1 MSKTATI
8 IRREFLSRVKKRSF
22 LVMTIIG
29 PVLMAAIIIVPVVVA
44 QISDSDY
51 QIAVVDDSDLFYE
64 SFEDKDNLKFT
75 PLGTNIEHAVQ
86 MMHDGRFD
94 AVLHIPEI
102 AFQAPS
108 SLRLFS
114 EKSVNIN
121 ARIHVEN
128 VLKHEFESL
137 KLGAAGIDEEILR
150 SIETP
155 IRIQAIRIKDDGEL
169 ITDYPEISMGLG
181 FVSGFLIYI
190 FIFLFGSQVLRGVL
204 EEKTSRIVE
213 IIISSVKPFQLMMGK
228 VIGIGL
234 VGLSQFLIWIILTVA
249 IVGTFQL
256 AAPDMFR
263 FTPDE
268 QVYITGAQAL
278 NAEEIEARREYVQQY
293 DTVAGQLIEGLSA
306 INFPVMIISFIF
318 FFLGGYLLYAALFAA
333 IGSAVDN
340 EADTQQFMLPVTVPM
355 LISIIMAQMVITN
368 PSGPVAFWMSMIPF
382 TSPVIMMVRIPF
394 GVPYSEIFLSAAL
407 LIAGFIATT
416 FLASRIYRT
425 GILMYGKKSSYRE
438 LWKWIRHS

>member
-8 IRREFLSRVKKRSF
+8 IKREFLSRVKKRSF
-22 LVMTIIG
+22 LVMTILG
-29 PVLMAAIIIVPVVVA
+29 PLLMAAIIIVPVVVT

-51 QIAVVDDSDLFYE
+51 KIAVVDDTDLFYE
-64 SFEDKDNLKFT
+64 SFEDTENIKFS
-75 PLGTNIEHAVQ
+75 PLGTNIEHAVG
-86 MMHDGRFD
+86 MMHDGSFD
-94 AVLHIPEI
+94 AVLHIPEV

-108 SLRLFS
+108 SMRLFS

-121 ARIHVEN
+121 ARVLVEN
-128 VLKHEFESL
+128 ILRHEFESL

-181 FVSGFLIYI
+181 FVSGLLIYI

-213 IIISSVKPFQLMMGK
+213 IIISSVKPFQLMLGK
-228 VIGIGL
+228 IIGVGL
-234 VGLSQFLIWIILTVA
+234 VGLSQFLIWIVLTFA
-249 IVGTFQL
+249 IVGAFQL
-256 AAPDMFR
+256 AAPDLFR

-268 QVYITGAQAL
+268 QVFITGAQAL
-278 NAEEIEARREYVQQY
+278 STEEIEAQREYVQQD
-293 DTVAGQLIEGLSA
+293 DTIAGQLLEGLLA
-306 INFPVMIISFIF
+306 INLTVMIISFVF

-340 EADTQQFMLPVTVPM
+340 EADTQQFMLPVTVPL
-355 LISIIMAQMVITN
+355 LISIIMAQFVITN
-368 PSGPVAFWMSMIPF
+368 PSGPVAFWLSMIPF

-394 GVPYSEIFLSAAL
+394 GVPYSEILLSGAL
-407 LIAGFIATT
+407 LVAGFVLTT
-416 FLASRIYRT
+416 MIASRIYRT